1 MSFHQT
7 MLEKSEPAHEAANIL
22 LESHHATI
30 LLESHH
36 ATKEVSH
43 LIEL

>member
-1 MSFHQT
+1 

-22 LESHHATI
+22 LESHHAT
-30 LLESHH
+30 
-36 ATKEVSH
+36 KEVSH